1 MTTTRRLGIA
11 SFKSFPCFPAF
22 TCCSSIIHAASIVR
36 SLLAVVSDFDDAVE
50 SNSHSHK
57 AEIRGLPDA
66 PRSRVMCSGFL
77 GLYEDTVLSIL
88 RNHVFAW
95 FIFLFFSPTGASPPQ
110 KMSWMGDSGSFESRA
125 KRRFGAQ
132 QLGGSKIEAADSAVL
147 QQSSVT
153 DLLRPLNTFSSKAQ
167 ALFEGLDRGAQ
178 KS

>member
-1 MTTTRRLGIA
+1 
-11 SFKSFPCFPAF
+11 
-22 TCCSSIIHAASIVR
+22 
-36 SLLAVVSDFDDAVE
+36 
-50 SNSHSHK
+50 
-57 AEIRGLPDA
+57 
-66 PRSRVMCSGFL
+66 MCSGFL

-147 QQSSVT
+147 QQSSVA

-167 ALFEGLDRGAQ
+167 ALFEGLS
-178 KS
+178 KP